1 MYKSLYIILFLFTAS
16 GAQAQQL
23 PERSLVRKGNRQY
36 NKGNYEQSAG
46 RYEQA
51 LQAAPGQ
58 FEAIYNLG
66 NALYK
71 AERFDRAEQTMQQAA
86 ADALRAVFGVK
97 GMAYRSMTDGLV
109 HLLRRE
115 AMSKGV
121 KVTYNED
128 GTVSI
133 ELHIIVENG
142 VNIATVCRSI
152 MGEVKYVVTKN
163 TGVEVREVNVF
174 VDSITV

>member
-1 MYKSLYIILFLFTAS
+1 MIKVQTGQGEITISSAVFTTIT
-16 GAQAQQL
+16 G
-23 PERSLVRKGNRQY
+23 
-36 NKGNYEQSAG
+36 
-46 RYEQA
+46 
-51 LQAAPGQ
+51 
-58 FEAIYNLG
+58 
-66 NALYK
+66 
-71 AERFDRAEQTMQQAA
+71 AA
-86 ADALRAVFGVK
+86 ATNCFGVK

-142 VNIATVCRSI
+142 VNLPAVCRSI
-152 MGEVKYVVTKN
+152 MSEVKYVVTKN
-163 TGVEVREVNVF
+163 TGVEVREINVC
-174 VDSITV
+174 VDSVTV